1 MTEYKS
7 NYDVTIVGLGPIG
20 AVLANFLGMYGLGV
34 IVIEKESV
42 THQLPRAVAFDDEV
56 MRIFQ
61 NIGISK
67 EVSNIVAVGE
77 NAHFVK
83 PDGEILVTWDRPKK
97 IGSNGWF
104 LNYRFHQPDL
114 ESILRQQLDIYTNVS
129 IKLESTVVNL
139 EQDENNVEVEVM
151 DATLGKNIIFKSKYV
166 VGLSLI
172 HI

>member
-20 AVLANFLGMYGLGV
+20 AVLANFLGRYGLGV
-34 IVIEKESV
+34 IVIEKESIA
-42 THQLPRAVAFDDEV
+42 HQLPRAVAFDDEV

-67 EVSNIVAVGE
+67 EVNNIVAVGE

-83 PDGEILVTWDRPKK
+83 PDGEILVTWDRPQK

-114 ESILRQQLDIYTNVS
+114 ENILRQRLDTYTNVS

-139 EQDENNVEVEVM
+139 EQD
-151 DATLGKNIIFKSKYV
+151 DHQID
-166 VGLSLI
+166 
-172 HI
+172 